1 MNLFQNL
8 CMSQSAVKFSGRQN
22 VARKKNIFSN
32 IYNLG
37 TVSPTEVRRISKWPH
52 EQGLFIFLLVMRFMR
67 IDAHLM
73 RIDAHQQKSAH
84 GQP

>member
-1 MNLFQNL
+1 
-8 CMSQSAVKFSGRQN
+8 MSK
-22 VARKKNIFSN
+22 
-32 IYNLG
+32 
-37 TVSPTEVRRISKWPH
+37 
-52 EQGLFIFLLVMRFMR
+52 GLFFLLVMRNMR

>member
-1 MNLFQNL
+1 
-8 CMSQSAVKFSGRQN
+8 MSKG
-22 VARKKNIFSN
+22 
-32 IYNLG
+32 YL
-37 TVSPTEVRRISKWPH
+37 
-52 EQGLFIFLLVMRFMR
+52 FLLVMRFMR